1 MLKLVGVVAYKTFH
15 IKRENPFL
23 EGLKTLRQK
32 CTFSKL
38 SKEKFGMKTL
48 YKDILETFLQTA

>member
-23 EGLKTLRQK
+23 EGLKTLGQK
-32 CTFSKL
+32 CTFSRKGKVWHETL
-38 SKEKFGMKTL
+38 QRNFGE
-48 YKDILETFLQTA
+48 IFANC

>member
-1 MLKLVGVVAYKTFH
+1 MLKLVGVVALKKFH
-15 IKRENPFL
+15 IKREKPFL
-23 EGLKTLRQK
+23 EGLKTLGQK

-38 SKEKFGMKTL
+38 SQEKFGMKL